1 MNHLLVEKETSSLDK
16 ITGISFDNQPF
27 ILKTEE
33 TVSLGPGKKT
43 EHHRK
48 PQSLGG
54 KRIKRNISI
63 VPHIEHKAWHRL
75 FDNLPAE
82 LIPRALAKALE
93 MQAAW
98 NTLFGNKP
106 IEEVIETINKVW
118 IDPDFQLTLTVDV
131 ERTKGITI
139 TKR

>member
-1 MNHLLVEKETSSLDK
+1 M
-16 ITGISFDNQPF
+16 
-27 ILKTEE
+27 
-33 TVSLGPGKKT
+33 SLGPGKKT

-54 KRIKRNISI
+54 KRTKRNISI
-63 VPHIEHKAWHRL
+63 VPHIQHKAWHRL

-82 LIPRALAKALE
+82 LIPRALTKALE
-93 MQAAW
+93 VQAAW
-98 NTLFGNKP
+98 KILFGDKP
-106 IEEVIETINKVW
+106 IEEVIEIINKDW
-118 IDPDFQLTLTVDV
+118 IDPDFQLTLAIDI